1 MYRHTHICT
10 YGSTRAQYVHTH
22 MDITCM
28 QYTYIYLYF
37 HIHIYIYIDVC
48 YICVYE
54 KYNFLVL
61 FSFFGL
67 VFLQYMQAV
76 ALFLSDCGP
85 GLSVYVC
92 PFLSVSLIDR
102 ITNTLNN

>member
-1 MYRHTHICT
+1 MFAT
-10 YGSTRAQYVHTH
+10 Y
-22 MDITCM
+22 
-28 QYTYIYLYF
+28 
-37 HIHIYIYIDVC
+37 
-48 YICVYE
+48 VYMRNIISW
-54 KYNFLVL
+54 YCSL
-61 FSFFGL
+61 FFGL

>member
-1 MYRHTHICT
+1 MFAT
-10 YGSTRAQYVHTH
+10 Y
-22 MDITCM
+22 
-28 QYTYIYLYF
+28 
-37 HIHIYIYIDVC
+37 
-48 YICVYE
+48 VYMRNIISW
-54 KYNFLVL
+54 YSL
-61 FSFFGL
+61 FFGL